1 MLLVNGMYKSSELD
15 DYEQGIIGDYNSH
28 FIDYSFNA
36 KTIEELINKLIEFTG
51 HDDIC
56 LNACDEP
63 GRVDI
68 QGMEDSHG
76 CVATESDM
84 EEWKIGFR
92 KLYAVTYTC
101 YVLECKP
108 YIIKDGHETYI
119 KEGMK

>member
-28 FIDYSFNA
+28 FIDYSFKA
-36 KTIEELINKLIEFTG
+36 ETIEELINKLIEFTG

-68 QGMEDSHG
+68 QGMEDSYG
-76 CVATESDM
+76 CKASPLEL
-84 EEWKIGFR
+84 EEWKKGDM
-92 KLYAVTYTC
+92 KLWAVTYSFN
-101 YVLECKP
+101 VLECKS
-108 YIIKDGHETYI
+108 YVIKDGHETYI
-119 KEGMK
+119 KEGM